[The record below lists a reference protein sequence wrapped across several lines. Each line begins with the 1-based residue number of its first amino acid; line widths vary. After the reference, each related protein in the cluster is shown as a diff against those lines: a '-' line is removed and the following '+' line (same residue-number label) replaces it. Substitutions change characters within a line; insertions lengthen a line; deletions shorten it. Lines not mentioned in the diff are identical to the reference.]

1 MLTQDEVMPARDNA
15 LPAQVM
21 TPSLKPQYAA
31 LLSSAQG
38 AQRRQLRLVIAIIAV
53 CCLALWICGVFDL
66 TRFID
71 GGPAIAQLA
80 SEMVPPD
87 FSRWRH
93 WLKPLVDTLAM
104 SIAGTALAVCLSLPL
119 ALLAAPN
126 TTPNVWLAK
135 VVRVLLSAMR
145 SVPEII
151 LGILFVAAVGFGALP
166 GVLALALHS
175 VGMVGKFYAEAIE
188 HVDPKPLEAARAAG
202 LKAYILSDEIEG
214 ESREVGKVHAALAR
228 AAAKGLGP
236 FTKPCVI
243 LSGGETTVTIKPQP
257 AGTPKGRGG
266 RAGEFCLGLAQAL
279 QGQPGVWALAADT
292 DGIDGVEDNAGA
304 IVTPDSLARGSAAG
318 HDHRRHQRAH
328 LAQHLETLA
337 YRALAQIEPG
347 GDLGEAQRLG
357 RRKHDPINRRHGP
370 R

>member
-1 MLTQDEVMPARDNA
+1 MPSHQAA
-15 LPAQVM
+15 H
-21 TPSLKPQYAA
+21 SLNPQYAA

-38 AQRRQLRLVIAIIAV
+38 AQRRQIRLVLAVFAV
-53 CCLALWICGVFDL
+53 CLVALWICGFFDL
-66 TRFID
+66 TRFIE

-104 SIAGTALAVCLSLPL
+104 SIAGTALAVLLSLPL

-126 TTPNVWLAK
+126 TTPNKWLAK
-135 VVRVLLSAMR
+135 SVRVLLSAAR

-202 LKAYILSDEIEG
+202 GNGFQVI
-214 ESREVGKVHAALAR
+214 VHAVLPQVLPQLADITIYRWEYHFRASAVLGIVGAGGIGFELMAALRLIHYDQVSAILLTIL
-228 AAAKGLGP
+228 ACVIVVDGLG
-236 FTKPCVI
+236 
-243 LSGGETTVTIKPQP
+243 G
-257 AGTPKGRGG
+257 
-266 RAGEFCLGLAQAL
+266 AL
-279 QGQPGVWALAADT
+279 RKAL
-292 DGIDGVEDNAGA
+292 
-304 IVTPDSLARGSAAG
+304 
-318 HDHRRHQRAH
+318 
-328 LAQHLETLA
+328 
-337 YRALAQIEPG
+337 
-347 GDLGEAQRLG
+347 
-357 RRKHDPINRRHGP
+357 K
-370 R
+370 